1 MLCQGLKTSQDVP
14 LSCTSFLLKMFS
26 GRSQRE
32 PSSLPTSLSTSSLR
46 GFWQSWVQQDNP
58 DSYLSVLF
66 WNAKKKSLPKVA
78 SFVHTTPRPS
88 VNEYVSTNSTCVG
101 DFKRQVIYFTDLR
114 EKVQVIELRCLFP
127 ETLALFVNCHGTT
140 LASHDWFSQ
149 VFLCSILEFVR
160 SGHASASFNP
170 SITLRGQHYDPR
182 IIDAETRSIIRPLSQ
197 ATVSL
202 TSIITSYHLGFPISS
217 ARQSTLISKV
227 SLWLSKGQLS
237 FGVLRLPPLTI

>member
-1 MLCQGLKTSQDVP
+1 ML
-14 LSCTSFLLKMFS
+14 S

-32 PSSLPTSLSTSSLR
+32 PSSLPTSLSLLLCVVFGKVGCSKTILI
-46 GFWQSWVQQDNP
+46 
-58 DSYLSVLF
+58 LICLF
-66 WNAKKKSLPKVA
+66 FSGMQKKKKKSLPKVA
-78 SFVHTTPRPS
+78 SFVHTTSRPS
-88 VNEYVSTNSTCVG
+88 VNEYVSTNSTCIG

-170 SITLRGQHYDPR
+170 SIALRGQRYDPR
-182 IIDAETRSIIRPLSQ
+182 VIDAETRSITRPLSQ

-202 TSIITSYHLGFPISS
+202 TSIIKHPI
-217 ARQSTLISKV
+217 A
-227 SLWLSKGQLS
+227 
-237 FGVLRLPPLTI
+237 

>member
-1 MLCQGLKTSQDVP
+1 MFLSLALHFYWRCFLGEARENPAASLPPFPLLLCVVFGKVGCSKTT
-14 LSCTSFLLKMFS
+14 LILICLFFS
-26 GRSQRE
+26 GMQ
-32 PSSLPTSLSTSSLR
+32 
-46 GFWQSWVQQDNP
+46 
-58 DSYLSVLF
+58 
-66 WNAKKKSLPKVA
+66 KKKSLPKVA

-160 SGHASASFNP
+160 SGHTSASFNP
-170 SITLRGQHYDPR
+170 SITLRGQHYDPH
-182 IIDAETRSIIRPLSQ
+182 IIDAETRSITRPLSQ

-202 TSIITSYHLGFPISS
+202 TSIIKHPI
-217 ARQSTLISKV
+217 T
-227 SLWLSKGQLS
+227 
-237 FGVLRLPPLTI
+237 